1 MKVLSLKLDDEIF
14 NETEELTGKLQ
25 VTRNRYI
32 NEAVNMYN
40 MVNKRRILKKQLTKE
55 SAITSKESMDILN
68 EFEKLLDEN

>member
-32 NEAVNMYN
+32 NEAVNLYN
-40 MVNKRRILKKQLTKE
+40 VVNKRRILKKQLTKE